1 MMCTLPKLLE
11 SLIDSLPLVPS
22 KAMLAASPSIY
33 LARYPFLPTTREYV
47 RKRGL
52 TINDLSSKLYGP
64 ILWRAINRVEL
75 AIRYGFVNDRSRET
89 EVEILSFPL
98 AVFLVTCMSDPAISK
113 RYAMAESER
122 CSELLIDEPNQ
133 VIERIADDGFGLEL
147 KALQH
152 VLGTQTY
159 DFCLDFS
166 DYVRLA
172 SHFSSP
178 SWRLVNKNLR
188 LGQVHLFK
196 SEAVGILKLHAE
208 ENILRAI
215 NETGDVSPPQFL
227 KQHLAGIKSIITVK
241 EKEEERTTIGFSLEA
256 LPPCIR
262 SIYNRLVE
270 GESLSHFARFTLTS
284 FFLNVGLTRRE
295 VLHLFSRLPDFDE
308 HLSQYQIEHI
318 AGGRGRVKKYTSPS
332 CRTLQTHGL
341 CPRTEQCL
349 SVRSPLKR
357 YYGQVRLTERGEA

>member
-11 SLIDSLPLVPS
+11 SLIDPVPLIPS
-22 KAMLAASPSIY
+22 KAMLATSPSIY
-33 LARYPFLPTTREYV
+33 LARYPLLPMTRDYV
-47 RKRGL
+47 GKRGL
-52 TINDLSSKLYGP
+52 TINDLSSEQYAPVLR
-64 ILWRAINRVEL
+64 RAINRVEL

-98 AVFLVTCMSDPAISK
+98 AVFLVACISDPPISK

-122 CSELLIDEPNQ
+122 CSELLLDEPNQ
-133 VIERIADDGFGLEL
+133 VVERLAEDSFGLKL
-147 KALQH
+147 KALRH
-152 VLGTQTY
+152 VLGTHIY

-166 DYVRLA
+166 DYIRLA

-178 SWRLVNKNLR
+178 SWRLVNKNLC
-188 LGQVHLFK
+188 LGQVYLLK
-196 SEAVGILKLHAE
+196 TEAVGILKLHAE

-215 NETGDVSPPQFL
+215 NESGDVSSPQFL
-227 KQHLAGIKSIITVK
+227 KQHLAGIRSIIAVR
-241 EKEEERTTIGFSLEA
+241 EKEEERVTTRFSLEA

-270 GESLSHFARFTLTS
+270 GESLPHFARFTLTS

-295 VLHLFSRLPDFDE
+295 VLSLFSRLPDFDE

-318 AGGRGRVKKYTSPS
+318 AGERGGVKKYTSPS

-341 CPRTEQCL
+341 CLRTQQCL
-349 SVRSPLKR
+349 SMRSPIKM
-357 YYGQVRLTERGEA
+357 YYRQVRLTERGEA

>member
-11 SLIDSLPLVPS
+11 SLIDPVLLIPS

-52 TINDLSSKLYGP
+52 TINDLSSELYAP
-64 ILWRAINRVEL
+64 VLRRAINRVEL
-75 AIRYGFVNDRSRET
+75 AVRYGFVNNRSRET

-98 AVFLVTCMSDPAISK
+98 AVFLVTCISDTSISR

-122 CSELLIDEPNQ
+122 CCELLLDEPNQ
-133 VIERIADDGFGLEL
+133 VVERIADDTFGLKL
-147 KALQH
+147 KALRH
-152 VLGTQTY
+152 VLGTRVY

-166 DYVRLA
+166 DYIRLA
-172 SHFSSP
+172 SRFSSP
-178 SWRLVNKNLR
+178 SWKLVNKNLC
-188 LGQVHLFK
+188 LGQVYLLK
-196 SEAVGILKLHAE
+196 PEAVGIVKLHVE
-208 ENILRAI
+208 ENILRVI
-215 NETGDVSPPQFL
+215 NDTGDVSPPQFL
-227 KQHLAGIKSIITVK
+227 KQYLAGIKSIITVK
-241 EKEEERTTIGFSLEA
+241 KKEEERVATGFLLEA

-284 FFLNVGLTRRE
+284 FLLNVGLTRRE
-295 VLHLFSRLPDFDE
+295 VLSLFSRLPDFDE

-318 AGGRGRVKKYTSPS
+318 AGGRGGVKKYTSPS

-341 CPRTEQCL
+341 CLRTQQCL
-349 SVRSPLKR
+349 SVRSPIKM
-357 YYGQVRLTERGEA
+357 YYRQVRLTEREQA